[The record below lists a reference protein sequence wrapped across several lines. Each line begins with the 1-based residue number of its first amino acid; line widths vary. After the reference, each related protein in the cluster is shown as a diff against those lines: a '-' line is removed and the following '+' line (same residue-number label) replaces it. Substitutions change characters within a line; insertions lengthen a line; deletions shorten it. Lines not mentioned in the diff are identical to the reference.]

1 MIEKLEIGGVHT
13 KLDEDIKK
21 YARKKIGKLDQYMG
35 RHARKSAHAEVKL
48 IEEKIKTR
56 KQCTCEVILHLPK
69 DTITVRET
77 TLNMF
82 AAVDIVETKLKN
94 LLKKYKDTHE
104 GGFRLHRRVISRF
117 KRRGQP
123 RNP

>member
-1 MIEKLEIGGVHT
+1 MIQKLEIDGVHV

-21 YARKKIGKLDQYMG
+21 YTRKKIGKLDQYMG
-35 RHARKSAHAEVKL
+35 RHARASAHAEVKL
-48 IEEKIKTR
+48 IESKIKNR
-56 KQCTCEVILHLPK
+56 KECTCEVVLHLPRE
-69 DTITVRET
+69 TITVKET

-104 GGFRLHRRVISRF
+104 GGFRLHRRVLARI
-117 KRRGQP
+117 KRRG
-123 RNP
+123 